1 MSIKSFPKA
10 LYKGDSINEPFQ
22 IKDKKTGELYE
33 FQVGDVVRVGIKK
46 DLTDEEYQIYKD
58 FTITEP
64 GNTIMINFTPEET
77 DALTITEDKAYL
89 EVRLLYNGGAS
100 YATVYQEKISLEGVV
115 IDE

>member
-1 MSIKSFPKA
+1 MIKHFPKA

-22 IKDKKTGELYE
+22 IKDKEGNLYE

-46 DLTDEEYQIYKD
+46 ELTDTEYQIYKD
-58 FTITEP
+58 FTITET
-64 GNTIMINFTPEET
+64 GNTIMVNFTPEET
-77 DALTITEDKAYL
+77 DALTVTEDKAYL

-100 YATVYQEKISLEGVV
+100 YATVYQEKIRLEGVV